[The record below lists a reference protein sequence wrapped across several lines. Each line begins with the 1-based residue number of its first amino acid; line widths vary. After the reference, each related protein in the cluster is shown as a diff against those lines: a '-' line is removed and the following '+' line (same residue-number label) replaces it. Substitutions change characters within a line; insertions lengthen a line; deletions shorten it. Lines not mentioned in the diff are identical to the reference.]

1 MVVPVITAWLTRYA
15 ALVLGA
21 ALVLALVLTGVQTV
35 RLDRAHSQ
43 FAKYESQVAKRDAQS
58 ELQRANDERAAR
70 AAEQGLRDQA
80 DKTRKTNAQTIR
92 TLNARH
98 AAIVVELRN
107 RPERPAV
114 ASSSPVAAVACAG
127 SCGTG
132 ATLFRDDAEFLV
144 GLAVAAAKIGAERDT
159 CRDTYNAAREA
170 LRPKP

>member
-1 MVVPVITAWLTRYA
+1 MAGRRQHLCCRGDTFRLQRASSEMVVPVITAWLTRYA

-98 AAIVVELRN
+98 AAIVVELR
-107 RPERPAV
+107 
-114 ASSSPVAAVACAG
+114 
-127 SCGTG
+127 
-132 ATLFRDDAEFLV
+132 
-144 GLAVAAAKIGAERDT
+144 
-159 CRDTYNAAREA
+159 EA